1 MQAVDK
7 IARRAWLVWGVAA
20 GFYFVA
26 VFHRMALGVAGL
38 TAEQRLGIGHGELAT
53 FTALQFFM
61 YLVMQVPAGV
71 AADRIGPRRTLAAG
85 LAFMAAGE
93 FLFGLAHGMPTAL
106 VARALIGMGDALTLL
121 NVLRLTQ
128 AWFPPRMGSL
138 LAAATGAVGALG
150 QLLGTIPLRWAL
162 DTFGWTTAFASSS
175 IATATLF
182 VVALTVIRDRPATH
196 ARPDRSAHLP
206 VLSTLRTAW
215 AQPGTRHGFWV
226 HMALFCPFLTISALW
241 GAPFLQESQGFS
253 ASAAATYLLLLTAAF
268 AASGPVIGAIA
279 GRTARAQNRTVLLL
293 NVLVAGA
300 WLAIVVWPGGHP
312 PHALLLAG
320 FMLCGV
326 AVAGGMVAFDIGR
339 RENPALA
346 GGSATAI
353 VNCGGFSAAILCL
366 LVAGAILGG
375 GDHSAERFQLALA
388 PMVGLSLLGLVQSLR
403 LTRERELRR
412 ELVPPL
418 LQVPQNVR

>member
-1 MQAVDK
+1 MQDADK
-7 IARRAWLVWGVAA
+7 QRAWLIWSVAA

-38 TAEQRLGIGHGELAT
+38 TAEQRLGVGHGELAT
-53 FTALQFFM
+53 FTALQFLM
-61 YLVMQVPAGV
+61 YLVMQVPAGL

-85 LAFMAAGE
+85 LALMAAGE
-93 FLFGLAHGMPTAL
+93 TLFAMAHGLPTAL

-162 DTFGWTTAFASSS
+162 DSFGWTASFVASS
-175 IATATLF
+175 AVTAALF
-182 VVALTVIRDRPATH
+182 VVALAVIRDRPAGHPAEPEH
-196 ARPDRSAHLP
+196 AP
-206 VLSTLRTAW
+206 VLATLRAAW
-215 AQPGTRHGFWV
+215 ARPGTRHGFWV
-226 HMALFCPFLTISALW
+226 HMALFCPFLTIGALW
-241 GAPFLQESQGFS
+241 GGPFLEQSQGFS

-268 AASGPVIGAIA
+268 AVSGPALGAIA
-279 GRTARAQNRTVLLL
+279 GRGVRAQNRTVLTL
-293 NVLVAGA
+293 NALVAGA
-300 WLAIVVWPGGHP
+300 WLAIVTWPGGHP

-320 FMLCGV
+320 FLVCGM
-326 AVAGGMVAFDIGR
+326 ATAGGMVAFDIGR
-339 RENPALA
+339 RENPVLA
-346 GGSATAI
+346 GGSATAM

-366 LVAGAILGG
+366 LIAGAILGG

-388 PMVGLSLLGLVQSLR
+388 PMVGLSLLGLVMSMR
-403 LTRERELRR
+403 LTRVRERHPFRIEVARFEALDA
-412 ELVPPL
+412 
-418 LQVPQNVR
+418 